1 MHLVASSFPI
11 LPALLTAITIALWAF
26 SRLPEYLT
34 ALLFFSAA
42 TILAVA
48 PREVVFSGFASA
60 AFWLV
65 LSGYVL
71 GLALKNTGLADRL
84 AGALSQ
90 RLSGSYPVV
99 VAGVVLLTYLLAFI
113 MPSNMGRIALL
124 MPIVL
129 AFADQIG
136 LAPGSRGRIGLAL
149 AVGFGT
155 FQLST
160 SILPANVPNLVMA
173 GSIETSYGL
182 QLGYLPYLWL
192 HAPVLGVLKG
202 AVLVACIAGLFR
214 DTPQPAAPA
223 PAPLPLSAAEK
234 RLAVL
239 LGLTLLGWLT
249 DGWHGVS
256 PAWVGLASAC
266 VCLLPKVGFVSGEQ
280 FGKEVN
286 FRTAI
291 YVAGILGLAAM
302 VADSGLGG
310 IIGRALLAWLPLSP
324 EAPMQSFFSLVGL
337 SAALNFVV
345 TANGVP
351 ALYTPL
357 AETLAQ
363 ASGLPLMTVLM
374 AQVAGYATVIMPY
387 QASPIVVAMG
397 MGQVPARSGLA
408 LCLVTALVSF
418 VLLVPLDYLWF
429 RLLGM
434 LGS

>member
-1 MHLVASSFPI
+1 MCIRDS
-11 LPALLTAITIALWAF
+11 
-26 SRLPEYLT
+26 
-34 ALLFFSAA
+34 
-42 TILAVA
+42 
-48 PREVVFSGFASA
+48 
-60 AFWLV
+60 FWLV

-71 GLALKNTGLADRL
+71 GLALKYTGLADRM
-84 AGALSQ
+84 AGALSR
-90 RLSGSYPVV
+90 RLSGSYPKV
-99 VAGVVLLTYLLAFI
+99 VAGVVALTYLLAFV

-129 AFADQIG
+129 AYADQIG
-136 LAPGSRGRIGLAL
+136 LVAGRRGRIGLAL

-192 HAPVLGVLKG
+192 HAPVLGILKG

-214 DTPQPAAPA
+214 DTPEAAPPA
-223 PAPLPLSAAEK
+223 PAARPLSAAEK

-239 LGLTLLGWLT
+239 LGLTLLGWVT

-256 PAWVGLASAC
+256 PAWIGLASAC
-266 VCLLPKVGFVSGEQ
+266 LCLLPKVGFVSGEQ

-363 ASGLPLMTVLM
+363 ASGFPLMTVLM

-408 LCLVTALVSF
+408 LSLLTALVSF
-418 VLLVPLDYLWF
+418 VALVPLDYLWF

>member
-1 MHLVASSFPI
+1 MHLVVSGFPI
-11 LPALLTAITIALWAF
+11 LPAALTAITIALWAF
-26 SRLPEYLT
+26 TRLPEYLT
-34 ALLFFSAA
+34 ALLFFTAA
-42 TILAVA
+42 MALAVA
-48 PREVVFSGFASA
+48 PADVVFSGFASA

-84 AGALSQ
+84 AGTLAR
-90 RLSGSYPVV
+90 RLTGTYPAV
-99 VAGVVLLTYLLAFI
+99 VAGVVALTYALAFV

-129 AFADQIG
+129 AYADQIG
-136 LAPGSRGRIGLAL
+136 LEKGRPGRIGLAL

-173 GSIETSYGL
+173 GSIEASYGL

-192 HAPVLGVLKG
+192 HAPVLGIFKGVL
-202 AVLVACIAGLFR
+202 LTACIAWLFH
-214 DTPQPAAPA
+214 DTTRPAPPPAASA
-223 PAPLPLSAAEK
+223 PLSAAEK
-234 RLAVL
+234 RLIVL
-239 LGLTLLGWLT
+239 LTLTLAGWMT
-249 DGWHGVS
+249 DGLHGVS
-256 PAWVGLASAC
+256 PAWVGLAAAC
-266 VCLLPKVGFVSGEQ
+266 VCLLPKVGFVSADQ

-302 VADSGLGG
+302 VSDSGLGTR
-310 IIGRALLAWLPLSP
+310 IGGALLAWMPLSP
-324 EAPMQSFFSLVGL
+324 DAPMRSFFSLVGL
-337 SAALNFVV
+337 SSLLNFVV

-357 AETLAQ
+357 AETLAR
-363 ASGLPLMTVLM
+363 ASGFPLMTVLM
-374 AQVAGYATVIMPY
+374 AQVAGYATVVMPY

-397 MGQVPARSGLA
+397 MGQVPARSGLMLA
-408 LCLVTALVSF
+408 LLTALLSF
-418 VLLVPLDYLWF
+418 ALLVPLDYLWF
-429 RLLGM
+429 SWLGM
-434 LGS
+434 LRQ

>member
-1 MHLVASSFPI
+1 M
-11 LPALLTAITIALWAF
+11 
-26 SRLPEYLT
+26 
-34 ALLFFSAA
+34 
-42 TILAVA
+42 
-48 PREVVFSGFASA
+48 
-60 AFWLV
+60 
-65 LSGYVL
+65 
-71 GLALKNTGLADRL
+71 GLAA
-84 AGALSQ
+84 
-90 RLSGSYPVV
+90 
-99 VAGVVLLTYLLAFI
+99 
-113 MPSNMGRIALL
+113 
-124 MPIVL
+124 
-129 AFADQIG
+129 
-136 LAPGSRGRIGLAL
+136 
-149 AVGFGT
+149 
-155 FQLST
+155 
-160 SILPANVPNLVMA
+160 
-173 GSIETSYGL
+173 
-182 QLGYLPYLWL
+182 
-192 HAPVLGVLKG
+192 
-202 AVLVACIAGLFR
+202 
-214 DTPQPAAPA
+214 
-223 PAPLPLSAAEK
+223 
-234 RLAVL
+234 
-239 LGLTLLGWLT
+239 
-249 DGWHGVS
+249 
-256 PAWVGLASAC
+256 AC

-310 IIGRALLAWLPLSP
+310 IIGRALLTWLPLSP
-324 EAPMQSFFSLVGL
+324 EAPMQSFLSLVGL

-374 AQVAGYATVIMPY
+374 AQVVGYATVIMPY